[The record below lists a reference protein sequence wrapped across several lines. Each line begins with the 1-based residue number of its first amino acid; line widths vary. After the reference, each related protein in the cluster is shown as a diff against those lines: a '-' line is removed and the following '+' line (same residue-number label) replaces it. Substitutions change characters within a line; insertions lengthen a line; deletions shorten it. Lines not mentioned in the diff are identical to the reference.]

1 MAARKKGR
9 AKSTE
14 KVVDTSVQTGE
25 APLGVEVGYTGTDI
39 FSGNLQV
46 DYRQEWQNLSTRVP
60 LIQQMMFSDTT
71 ITAILEAVKSPLMSA
86 KYYVEPASQE
96 QEDLEIAAFV
106 KRALFEELQ
115 SGYRFADFLEEALTY
130 LEYGFMV
137 FEKIYKRGADGY
149 IYWDRF
155 APRIQSSIHS
165 WTIKN
170 QPWVNGYPVGIS
182 QIVNGT
188 DEIRGEGKKTPSNLV
203 EIPWKKLVLF
213 TRKQK
218 GSNFEGESILSSSYL
233 PWYAKQVLYKVASIS
248 AERFGVGIPYIK
260 HKKTGAPKIDKYKE
274 LVKNIRSN
282 EQAYAVFDE
291 DVVEFDILTPRGNGS
306 GQNIIELIRTHDR
319 KIYDSVLA
327 GFLNLTSGEGGSNGL
342 SKDHSS
348 FFLRGLQRVA
358 AKFCSVMDS
367 HIQELVYINF
377 PNAARYPCLKVSD
390 ISEESLVDYVTAMS
404 MAKEKGLTPWL
415 EKDIDKAR
423 EQLKLSPLTE
433 EEKKEI
439 EEDKEEMASLMK
451 QPASSDKETDSS
463 STAEKEDEEESDDT
477 NDNGQLS
484 EQVNKLFAEDETLS
498 PTKRESV
505 FVKNI
510 SDYENF
516 LESSW
521 AEIVNVI
528 TPLEEKYRYVA
539 KRAYEVA
546 DKERIDGVLKF
557 ARTKKNKELEKKV
570 LKAVDFITDKVK
582 EKLLNSPLQLRLF
595 SITKKKA
602 LEAIKDDEKQLSEI
616 EIDEAKFNSFVRG
629 YTSNVEGVLF
639 NDPRRIAENIILN
652 FGSQVSVDLAVKQ
665 ADGIEFNR
673 NILKLSTITHAR
685 AAYNAIQFDA
695 NVQRGF
701 THFKVLVPKK
711 TVKTLN
717 PTGKTAELL
726 FGIFTAAELNKKI
739 HEETGGKNTD
749 AIAGLG
755 IHHGSFTY
763 YLPVSSEQLSEE
775 KALSKQQRAK
785 LREQLENNDENEQE

>member
-14 KVVDTSVQTGE
+14 KVVDIGVQSKE
-25 APLGVEVGYTGTDI
+25 APLGVEVGYTGTDV
-39 FSGNLQV
+39 FSGNFEV
-46 DYRQEWQNLSTRVP
+46 DYRQEWRNLSTRIP
-60 LIQQMMFSDTT
+60 LIQQMMLSDTT
-71 ITAILEAVKSPLMSA
+71 VTAILEAVKAPLMSA

-96 QEDLEIAAFV
+96 QEDLDIAEFV
-106 KRALFEELQ
+106 RRALFEELQ

-165 WTIKN
+165 WTINN

-188 DEIRGEGKKTPSNLV
+188 DEIRGEGKSSSSHLV

-260 HKKTGAPKIDKYKE
+260 HKKTGAPKIEKYKE

-291 DVVEFDILTPRGNGS
+291 DVVEFDILTPKGNGS
-306 GQNIIELIRTHDR
+306 GQHILDLIRTHDR

-327 GFLNLTSGEGGSNGL
+327 GFLNLTSGEGGSNAL
-342 SKDHSS
+342 SSDHSA
-348 FFLRGLQRVA
+348 FFLRGLQRIA

-377 PNAARYPCLKVSD
+377 PNAAKYPCLKVSD
-390 ISEESLVDYVTAMS
+390 ISEVSLVDYVSAMS

-423 EQLKLSPLTE
+423 EQLHLSPLTE
-433 EEKKEI
+433 DEKEELGEEKEK
-439 EEDKEEMASLMK
+439 MASLL
-451 QPASSDKETDSS
+451 QPKAGSESKSSE
-463 STAEKEDEEESDDT
+463 EEIDEEDSPEE
-477 NDNGQLS
+477 LS
-484 EQVNKLFAEDETLS
+484 EEINKLLAEEEQVRA
-498 PTKRESV
+498 PKRENV

-510 SDYENF
+510 SDFENF
-516 LESSW
+516 LESSF
-521 AEIVNVI
+521 ADINTVVSG
-528 TPLEEKYRYVA
+528 LEENYRYWA
-539 KRAYEVA
+539 KKIYESA
-546 DKERIDGVLKF
+546 DKERIDGVLRF
-557 ARTKKNKELEKKV
+557 ARTPKNKKLEKKV
-570 LKAVDFITDKVK
+570 LSGVNLVTEKIR
-582 EKLLNSPLQLRLF
+582 EKLIESPLQRRLF
-595 SITKKKA
+595 ATTRRKA
-602 LEAIKDDEKQLSEI
+602 LEALVEDEKQLAEI
-616 EIDEAKFNSFVRG
+616 EIDEAKFESFIRG
-629 YTSNVEGVLF
+629 YASNVEGVLF
-639 NDPRRIAENIILN
+639 NEPRRIAENIVLN
-652 FGSQVSVDLAVKQ
+652 FGSQVSVDLAVQQ

-726 FGIFTAAELNKKI
+726 FGIFTAAELNKRI
-739 HEETGGKNTD
+739 HEATDGKNTD

-763 YLPVSSEQLSEE
+763 YYPVSSEQLAEE
-775 KALSKQQRAK
+775 RALSKQQRAK